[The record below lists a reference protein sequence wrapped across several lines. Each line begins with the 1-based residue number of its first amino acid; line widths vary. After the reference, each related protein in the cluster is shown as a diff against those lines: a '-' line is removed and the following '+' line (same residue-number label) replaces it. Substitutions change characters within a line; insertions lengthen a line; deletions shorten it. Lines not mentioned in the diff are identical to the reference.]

1 MVTVVLRPTISWPGV
16 IFAIL
21 TQGGVNV
28 AWVISTLAVAVLL
41 VRLVSGLSPMT
52 TAVLVWVPGWLGV
65 VTRVI
70 VTVAPA
76 AIVPMSQFRIA
87 PPVQVPWVEDAETNV
102 FPAGIGS
109 ETFTPVSVLGPLF
122 VTTIVQVML
131 PNPIWLAGEPDFVIA
146 KSTRACTQIEA
157 LDWPLPSL
165 LVVTLPVLLTTPVFG
180 QSPP

>member
-52 TAVLVWVPGWLGV
+52 TLVLVWVPAALGV

-70 VTVAPA
+70 VTVAPGAGQWPAVAPVVGEVMCTVNDDA
-76 AIVPMSQFRIA
+76 AWGV
-87 PPVQVPWVEDAETNV
+87 
-102 FPAGIGS
+102 PAGTVTGPQVSTPNAIAQVLFQPAPCEAIDQDRPALVGS
-109 ETFTPVSVLGPLF
+109 VSDRTTPCAS
-122 VTTIVQVML
+122 
-131 PNPIWLAGEPDFVIA
+131 
-146 KSTRACTQIEA
+146 
-157 LDWPLPSL
+157 PLP
-165 LVVTLPVLLTTPVFG
+165 V
-180 QSPP
+180 

>member
-28 AWVISTLAVAVLL
+28 AWVISTLAVAALL

-52 TAVLVWVPGWLGV
+52 TLVLVWVPAALGV

-76 AIVPMSQFRIA
+76 ALVPMTQFRTA
-87 PPVQVPWVEDAETNV
+87 PPVQVPCVVVEET
-102 FPAGIGS
+102 
-109 ETFTPVSVLGPLF
+109 
-122 VTTIVQVML
+122 
-131 PNPIWLAGEPDFVIA
+131 
-146 KSTRACTQIEA
+146 
-157 LDWPLPSL
+157 
-165 LVVTLPVLLTTPVFG
+165 
-180 QSPP
+180 